1 MTKTLIGL
9 SLDELVQ
16 LSKDLNLPSFLSKQL
31 CDWLY
36 KKEISSI
43 NDMTNI
49 SMAIREKLANEFT
62 LGVEKSCHETVSQD
76 GTKKYLFKAAN
87 NRFIESAYIPDDKN
101 EKRATLC
108 LSTQIGCKMGCL
120 FCMTA
125 KQGFQG
131 QLQVNEILNQ
141 YHSLPERERITNIVF
156 MGMGEPLDN
165 FVNVMK
171 ALEIL
176 TAPWGYGLSP
186 KRITVSTVGILPTLT
201 HFLEQTKVNLALS
214 LHSPFDEERKNIM
227 PIQNVYP
234 IKEVIEAIRSVDK
247 EHQRRVSFEY
257 IVFGGMNDSK
267 NHVKELA
274 RLLNGMNAHINLMRF
289 HPVPN
294 SPLPPTDEARLLE
307 FKEALMKKDIMT
319 TIRASRG
326 LDVDAACGLLSTKKL
341 LEQNKA

>member
-1 MTKTLIGL
+1 MNKALLGFNP
-9 SLDELVQ
+9 DELVALAQ
-16 LSKDLNLPSFLSKQL
+16 ELALPSFISKQIG
-31 CDWLY
+31 DWLY
-36 KKEISSI
+36 KKKIHSI
-43 NDMTNI
+43 AEMSNI
-49 SMAIREKLANEFT
+49 AASVREKLSTDFIFGAEAN
-62 LGVEKSCHETVSQD
+62 CHETISQD

-87 NRFIESAYIPDDKN
+87 ERYIESAYIPD

-108 LSTQIGCKMGCL
+108 LSTQVGCKMGCL

-125 KQGFQG
+125 KQGFQAH
-131 QLQVNEILNQ
+131 LQVHEILNQ
-141 YHSLPERERITNIVF
+141 YHSLPEREQITNIVF

-171 ALEIL
+171 ALQVF
-176 TAPWGYGLSP
+176 TSPWGYGLSP

-201 HFLEQTKVNLALS
+201 HFLEQSKVNLALS
-214 LHSPFDEERKNIM
+214 LHSPFDEERKNLM

-234 IKEVIEAIRSVDK
+234 IKEVIEAIRSVPK
-247 EHQRRVSFEY
+247 ENQRRVSFEY

-267 NHVKELA
+267 SHVKELA

-294 SPLPPTDEARLLE
+294 SPLPPTDESRLFQ
-307 FKEALMKKDIMT
+307 FKEELMKKDIMT
-319 TIRASRG
+319 TIRSSRG

-341 LEQNKA
+341 LEKR